1 MKMGNFLHNN
11 WLLGAL
17 AVTLLAA
24 IAISTTVSGQ
34 VSVELAGVMMSLEQ
48 HENGGVRVFFVQ
60 AP

>member
-24 IAISTTVSGQ
+24 AVVLTTVSGQ
-34 VSVELAGVMMSLEQ
+34 VSLELAGVSMSLEQ